1 MVAPMFKPQP
11 STPRQHE
18 LILLLHEEQR
28 KPVDLIAMR
37 KMTAQE
43 ASDMIAELS
52 DEEPVR
58 DRLTE
63 IFSQWQAVVLVM
75 VLVLAT
81 GCGRPAAQVQP
92 DDAQAVDRTT
102 TPTRKA
108 EAVAVSTKVVKLP
121 LVEGEPYYVFKNNAI
136 SGEQMYGGKRARTS
150 MIPRRTDTDGK
161 LVVFLGDRYTQNFEG
176 YKVNGVACFFENRA
190 DPGLSKIQLHSND
203 VTIEGTVG
211 KWDATRRILFMSDCK
226 VIEIR
231 EPIDEK
237 TRERKLVWQAAR

>member
-1 MVAPMFKPQP
+1 MTQPQR

-18 LILLLHEEQR
+18 LLQLLHEQQ
-28 KPVDLIAMR
+28 KIPLDLIEMKR
-37 KMTAQE
+37 MTSQE
-43 ASDMIAELS
+43 ASDRIAELC
-52 DEEPVR
+52 DDTMTPRE
-58 DRLTE
+58 RLKE

-75 VLVLAT
+75 VLVLAS
-81 GCGRPAAQVQP
+81 GCGRPAAQVPP

-108 EAVAVSTKVVKLP
+108 EAVAVSTKVEKLP

-161 LVVFLGDRYTQNFEG
+161 LVVFLGDHYTQNFEG
-176 YKVNGVACFFENRA
+176 FKVNGVACFFENRQ
-190 DPGLSKIQLHSND
+190 DPGLAKIQLHSND